1 MASNDKRHTFARNK
15 PIYYHNSKFDVMKK
29 YNFGAGPS
37 ILPQEVMKATADA
50 CVEFGDMGLSLM

>member
-1 MASNDKRHTFARNK
+1 MSYCLGGTDKRIIFADVK
-15 PIYYHNSKFDVMKK
+15 LIYSTNLIVSEMKK

-50 CVEFGDMGLSLM
+50 CVEFQGMG